1 MKTSVSAIYE
11 EKNINVDF
19 SIFVNANHSV
29 EKHWNANKTK
39 TNFFFL
45 KIIDTLSLKMLRS

>member
-39 TNFFFL
+39 TNFFFW
-45 KIIDTLSLKMLRS
+45 KS